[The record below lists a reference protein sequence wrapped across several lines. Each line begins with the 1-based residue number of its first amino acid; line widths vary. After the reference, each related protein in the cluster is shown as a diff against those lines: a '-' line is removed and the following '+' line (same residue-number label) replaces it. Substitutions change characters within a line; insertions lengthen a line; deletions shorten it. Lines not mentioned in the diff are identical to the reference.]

1 MLNVSDSDIIEN
13 VNFIAN
19 FIVFEFV
26 FIFELIIGELELI
39 LILEFYLEFEI

>member
-1 MLNVSDSDIIEN
+1 MFNVSDSDIIEN

-26 FIFELIIGELELI
+26 FIFKLIIGELELI

>member
-26 FIFELIIGELELI
+26 FIFALIIGELELI